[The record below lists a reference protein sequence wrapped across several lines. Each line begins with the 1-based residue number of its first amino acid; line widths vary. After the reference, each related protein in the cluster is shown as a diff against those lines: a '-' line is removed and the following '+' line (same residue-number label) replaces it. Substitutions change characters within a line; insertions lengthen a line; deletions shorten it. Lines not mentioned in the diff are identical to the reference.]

1 MLDIKK
7 NNLKWARPL
16 YPYRLDEI
24 DGIALHHMDHTTWGL
39 EEAHAEHLKKGW
51 SGFGYGWLVMK
62 DGHVIEGRGFNFQA
76 HTASHNS
83 HLLGI
88 VFQGDY
94 DGKDVEMPDA
104 QFNAGVELIK
114 WLKYKVSTIQVV
126 DGHRHWRPTAC
137 PGQYFPLQ
145 EMKSLKLRGEKMAIS
160 EAKQKALA
168 ALQYLQKTGRIN
180 SPEYWHNNIIANTTP
195 NLEYLI
201 MGYAKEVRKNESG
214 NA

>member
-1 MLDIKK
+1 MEIIK
-7 NNLKWARPL
+7 NNLKWTKPL
-16 YPYRLDEI
+16 SPYRLNEI
-24 DGIALHHMDHTTWGL
+24 DGLALHHMDHPTWGL
-39 EEAHAEHLKKGW
+39 EEAHAEHLKRGW

-62 DGHVIEGRGFNFQA
+62 DGWVIEGRGFNFGA
-76 HTASHNS
+76 HTADHNG
-83 HLLGI
+83 HLLSV

-94 DGKDVEMPDA
+94 DGKDKEMPDV
-104 QFNAGVELIK
+104 QFNAGIELVK
-114 WLKYKVSTIQVV
+114 WLKYKVPTIKVV

-137 PGQYFPLQ
+137 PGIYFPLQ

-168 ALQYLQKTGRIN
+168 DLQYLQKTGRIN
-180 SPEYWHNNIIANTTP
+180 SPDYWHNNIVANTTP

-201 MGYAKEVRKNESG
+201 VGYAKEVRKNESG